1 MEIRIFLIRLFTR
14 KFGYSHATYNNSFI
28 ILTQSKPIVYMRILQ
43 IVCFCA
49 PLGLVCWDF

>member
-1 MEIRIFLIRLFTR
+1 MAIRIFLIRLFTR

-28 ILTQSKPIVYMRILQ
+28 TLTQSKPIVYMRILQ